1 MKIFVAAVE
10 PTEPRLEGLSSQAI
24 SARPGKLLTL
34 SVNWSSIMKLLIA
47 SICCFYL
54 SSTNGLK
61 LPSHLSFSPKRCLR
75 SVKESFSRSRL
86 FSSAAPTEEQKKS
99 GLGWNS
105 HQAISDIP
113 ESLVRTIDGNDSMRR
128 KFEALCRN
136 AQVSRIVAKRP
147 CRSASTI
154 LATIKVIALII
165 SLLIFHVIGK
175 YM

>member
-1 MKIFVAAVE
+1 
-10 PTEPRLEGLSSQAI
+10 
-24 SARPGKLLTL
+24 
-34 SVNWSSIMKLLIA
+34 MKLLIA

-75 SVKESFSRSRL
+75 SVKESFGRSRL
-86 FSSAAPTEEQKKS
+86 FSSATPTEEQKKS

-136 AQVSRIVAKRP
+136 AQVSRTVAK
-147 CRSASTI
+147 
-154 LATIKVIALII
+154 
-165 SLLIFHVIGK
+165 
-175 YM
+175 